1 MTKLTVV
8 GKELYLHNKP
18 FQIISGAIHYFRIV
32 PAYWEDR
39 LLKLKA
45 CGFNCVET
53 YVPWNLHEPEEGKY
67 QFSGIADLEA
77 FVQIAAKL
85 DLYVILRPSPY
96 ICAEW
101 EYGGLPAWLLSDRNM
116 RVRTSYPD
124 YLKKIDRY
132 YNVLLSKIKP
142 LLSTNDGPIIALQI
156 ENEYGSYGNDKKY
169 LSHLKESML
178 QHGMDVLL
186 FTSDGPR
193 DLMLQGGTID
203 GVLPTVNF
211 GSRPGEAFTCLQ
223 DNFPGIPNI
232 VMEFWNGWF
241 DHWGEHHHTRDAG
254 DAIDVFT
261 RMMENG
267 DSVNFYMFHGGT
279 NFGFYNGANFG
290 KEYAPTVTSYDY
302 DCPVS
307 ESGDLTDKYYAVRE
321 VIAKTKNIQLPDPP
335 AAIPKMNYGTI
346 DLNQSIDLF
355 SALDVISQPVNSSTP
370 KTMEE
375 VGQAYGFILYRT
387 YINIPADGGKLSI
400 KDVGDRAQIY
410 LNGVYQGVIDR
421 WDNKILEIKGAHKGA
436 QLDILVENMGRVN
449 YGANLYDRK
458 GITEGVQLNYQYLF
472 DWEIYK
478 LPLDHQLAQLTF
490 SNENAYVKGIPTFY
504 KGSFSVE
511 KVGDTFVEL
520 NGWEKGVV
528 FINGFN
534 LGRYWEIGPQQTLYL
549 PGPLLRQ
556 GSNEIIVFELSNCKL
571 AKVSF
576 IDQHI
581 LG

>member
-132 YNVLLSKIKP
+132 YNVLLPKIKP

-203 GVLPTVNF
+203 GALPTVNF
-211 GSRPGEAFTCLQ
+211 GSRPEEAFTCLQ

-346 DLNQSIDLF
+346 DLDQSIDLF

-478 LPLDHQLAQLTF
+478 LPLDQLAQLTF
-490 SNENAYVKGIPTFY
+490 STENAHVKGIPTFY

-556 GSNEIIVFELSNCKL
+556 GSNEIIVFELSNCKQT
-571 AKVSF
+571 KVSF
-576 IDQHI
+576 IDQHK